1 MNYKIK
7 RIGIHSQSDLIPIF
21 ESAFGTSPDMS
32 YISNKHATDF
42 AGVRDIGYI
51 AYSDKDQP
59 AAFYGVFPL
68 EVRIN
73 GEYFLTAQSGDTMVV
88 KDHERRGLF
97 ILLANETYKLCKSTK
112 IAGVFGFPSPSSY
125 PGFVNKLG
133 WKHLE
138 NIKRYQFL
146 IPTIPLAEMSA
157 RFSIFKNPLVKWQCF
172 LATLFFPGGTP
183 FEGSILGSN
192 QDGIRRNDEY
202 WKYKLNSKA
211 VKLIKVN
218 DCDVVVK
225 FDGNLGI
232 GDINHRTPEDLKKV
246 ISKLKILCFLGG
258 INRIV
263 FYTSPE
269 TKLDHD
275 LSQIANAKEGLPIGF
290 LSFVEGV
297 DLSNLKF
304 CYLDMDTY

>member
-1 MNYKIK
+1 MNYKLK
-7 RIGIHSQSDLIPIF
+7 RIGIHALADLVPIF
-21 ESAFGTSPDMS
+21 ESAFGTSPDMT

-42 AGVRDIGYI
+42 AGVRDIGYV

-73 GEYFLTAQSGDTMVV
+73 GEFLLVAQSGDTMVA
-88 KDHERRGLF
+88 KEHERRGLF
-97 ILLANETYKLCKSTK
+97 ILLANETYKLCKSTR
-112 IAGVFGFPSPSSY
+112 IAGVFGFPSSSSY
-125 PGFVNKLG
+125 PGFVKKLG
-133 WKHLE
+133 WEHLE

-146 IPTIPLAEMSA
+146 IPTIPFAEISA
-157 RFSIFKNPLVKWQCF
+157 RFSIFRKPLVRWQCF
-172 LATLFFPGGTP
+172 LAKLFFPEGTP
-183 FEGSILGSN
+183 FEGGILGEN
-192 QDGIRRNDEY
+192 QDGIRRNDGY
-202 WKYKLNSKA
+202 WKYKLNSKS
-211 VKLIKVN
+211 VKLIRVN

-232 GDINHRTPEDLKKV
+232 GDVNHRTLEDLKKV
-246 ISKLKILCFLGG
+246 ISRLKILCFFGG

-275 LSQIANAKEGLPIGF
+275 LSKIANAQKGLPIGF
-290 LSFVEGV
+290 LSFEEERN
-297 DLSNLKF
+297 LNKLKF